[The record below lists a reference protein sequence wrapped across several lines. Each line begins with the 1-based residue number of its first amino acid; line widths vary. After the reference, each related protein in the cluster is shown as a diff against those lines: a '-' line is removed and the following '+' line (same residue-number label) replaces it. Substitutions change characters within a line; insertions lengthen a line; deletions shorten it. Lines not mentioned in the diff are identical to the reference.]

1 MQLFTYPES
10 DLDRGDSLLRV
21 LGSYWSKTFQ
31 APDQVSSYTQAI
43 AAGAKQLQLELL
55 ETIAALSRFKIPVF
69 HTENWHPIVLHSS
82 QLNLSAASL
91 YKFEQAGFTFDTGNS
106 ANFDSA
112 RPTNFFAFPA
122 PSNMVGA
129 GHIFDRVLFP
139 TTDLVSGADFIV
151 DSDDQ
156 VVIFT
161 QNPFDIESLP
171 KIPTYNSDGQ
181 LVNET
186 IVLWAFRANFDYQYV
201 FRQFAYAVNIQL
213 KSGENAKA
221 LVNAVFDGLING
233 GASASILSAALSAIF
248 DVPVVRSGGETVE
261 VITTDRRGVL
271 IATDKHV
278 YRFAAGSMPT
288 VALGQTLREGDTL
301 VDTFDIIDIRRG
313 EIPDDFLALAIDQN
327 MTSACYYSDLIFENL
342 EVPLRVDT
350 NHPSGYT
357 FVDFQLSGFPADVH
371 YFFADMHARGMYYDN
386 QPIPT
391 TKQNLEKVL
400 AVDVRPYS
408 AVVITDKNTYVGAP
422 GIVPAVRVAENDTD
436 RLALGTPVFARI
448 RSCDYTNFKKY
459 GTLAH
464 LLDLRKDPV
473 GEPQADDL
481 PATINPLQFLVKNIL
496 RNHTTIVTVKLA
508 GLGRNKLDLYNIRHV
523 RQLIPPYAGLFFVYN
538 LNGLRDAVPGDD
550 LTMEDMTVF
559 RGMSPVSDTI
569 PVINVRDKGVIVR
582 TVSGTCE

>member
-156 VVIFT
+156 VIIFT

-301 VDTFDIIDIRRG
+301 VDTFDIIDIQRG

-350 NHPSGYT
+350 EHRSGYT
-357 FVDFQLSGFPADVH
+357 YVDFQLSGFPADVRN
-371 YFFADMHARGMYYDN
+371 FFDEVHRRG
-386 QPIPT
+386 I
-391 TKQNLEKVL
+391 
-400 AVDVRPYS
+400 AS
-408 AVVITDKNTYVGAP
+408 IAP
-422 GIVPAVRVAENDTD
+422 GPDQCT
-436 RLALGTPVFARI
+436 TPDL
-448 RSCDYTNFKKY
+448 SKY

-559 RGMSPVSDTI
+559 RGMSPASDTI